1 MSPPRWGFRA
11 PARRSGLHRWRRH
24 GDLGLRDRPSIQQH
38 SPNATP
44 AEVIKQIEA
53 GRRDNKWSA
62 SRITSELADLGF
74 TINRRTVT
82 RHLTRLGLGQRR
94 FLHPNGESDRQ
105 SGTITAR
112 WPGHMAH
119 LDVKKVGRIPQA
131 VVGGSMAATLTS
143 TSTGPRPP
151 EPGAGTST
159 STPSSMASP
168 GSPTPSRSTTRRAP
182 PPPRS

>member
-24 GDLGLRDRPSIQQH
+24 GDLGLRDRPSIPQR

-119 LDVKKVGRIPQA
+119 LDVKKVGRIPRRWLA
-131 VVGGSMAATLTS
+131 DPW
-143 TSTGPRPP
+143 PRL
-151 EPGAGTST
+151 
-159 STPSSMASP
+159 
-168 GSPTPSRSTTRRAP
+168 
-182 PPPRS
+182 